1 MSPALPS
8 GEEFFA
14 AIGGALSML
23 VIYFTPALTAS
34 PQPVQGSVQ
43 LLVTALFV
51 YGAGWLPK
59 APGTPLASK

>member
-1 MSPALPS
+1 MSAALPS

-23 VIYFTPALTAS
+23 VIYFLPALSAA

-59 APGTPLASK
+59 PPGTLLPAK